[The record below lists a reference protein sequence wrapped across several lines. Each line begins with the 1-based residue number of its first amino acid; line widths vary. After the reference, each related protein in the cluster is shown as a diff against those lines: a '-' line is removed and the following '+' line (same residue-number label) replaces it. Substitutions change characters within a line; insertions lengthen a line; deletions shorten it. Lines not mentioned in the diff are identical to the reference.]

1 MGDRAS
7 QVLFEVKRKSIH
19 VIPGFA
25 ALPIVVWL
33 GKHVAVPIALFFL
46 TLYALNE
53 LYLKGIVRFKVPI
66 AYQTYRIMARR
77 DEVEKK
83 YFTGTIYFWAMTVA
97 IIVLLEPVKAAA
109 AVMVSSL
116 GDAAAAIIGKALPNP
131 HNPLNKG
138 KSIAG
143 SLAMFTVSL
152 LSCIVAGLS
161 IKVSLIVALLATITE
176 SLTTISVL
184 DELTVPAVTAITLWL
199 L

>member
-1 MGDRAS
+1 MEDKIS

-25 ALPIVVWL
+25 AVPIVVWL
-33 GKHVAVPIALFFL
+33 GKLVAVPIALFFL
-46 TLYALNE
+46 ILYTLNE
-53 LYLKGIVRFKVPI
+53 LYLKGIVKFKVPI

-97 IIVLLEPVKAAA
+97 IIILLEPVKAAA

-116 GDAAAAIIGKALPNP
+116 GDASAAITGKAFPNP
-131 HNPLNKG
+131 RNPLNER
-138 KSIAG
+138 KSIVG

-152 LSCIVAGLS
+152 LSCITAGLS
-161 IKVSLIVALLATITE
+161 VEASLIVSLLATITE

-184 DELTVPAVTAITLWL
+184 DELTVPAVAAATLWL